1 MAHDHEHGDHD
12 HAHDHEDDGPD
23 PDLVRQ
29 AGHIILDGITAAD
42 VDNDDAMELA
52 FGKLLEIEAIEVTM
66 DEDEGELELDISPLM
81 SGVLLVVGELVDEL
95 AERDGVSAED
105 VLARIRSRIDA

>member
-1 MAHDHEHGDHD
+1 MAHDHDHD
-12 HAHDHEDDGPD
+12 GEHDHEDDGPD

-29 AGHIILDGITAAD
+29 AGHIILDGVTAAD
-42 VDNDDAMELA
+42 VDNDDAMQAA
-52 FGKLLEIEAIEVTM
+52 FGRLLEIEAIEVTM

-95 AERDGVSAED
+95 AARDGVTAED
-105 VLARIRSRIDA
+105 VLARIRTRIDS

>member
-1 MAHDHEHGDHD
+1 MSSHDHEHGEHDHD
-12 HAHDHEDDGPD
+12 HEPD
-23 PDLVRQ
+23 PEVVRQ

-42 VDNDDAMELA
+42 VENDNAMELA
-52 FGKLLEIEAIEVTM
+52 FGKLLEIEAIEVLM

-95 AERDGVSAED
+95 AEAQGISSED
-105 VLARIRSRIDA
+105 VLAKIRTRIDAASS